1 MHFSKK
7 MTFLLLLYQSR
18 GDSSFKKKSFLCG
31 IFLKIYFWHPFFP
44 FFQPG
49 ILAVLDDVCA
59 SQHGVREGADAN
71 LKSKLMQ
78 NCAGNRHFQDCA
90 EGFAVH
96 HYAGEYFMMLLLLLL
111 LVLLLLI
118 MKSQVPTRE
127 QQYLHKL
134 PNYCHKKSKNCGFP

>member
-1 MHFSKK
+1 MKLFNI
-7 MTFLLLLYQSR
+7 F
-18 GDSSFKKKSFLCG
+18 SFL
-31 IFLKIYFWHPFFP
+31 ILIHFP

-78 NCAGNRHFQDCA
+78 NCAGNRHFQECA

-96 HYAGEYFMMLLLLLL
+96 HYAGGGTLLLLLL
-111 LVLLLLI
+111 LQLLLLLLLM
-118 MKSQVPTRE
+118 MKSQVPTQE
-127 QQYLHKL
+127 QQYLHKS
-134 PNYCHKKSKNCGFP
+134 PNYCHKKSKNCHVVSHK